1 MNKKLYGL
9 MNWRGI
15 EEIVYSESDN
25 PHELLG
31 PHKSGRQTVVQ
42 AYFPGAEAA
51 SIVFEE
57 EGGTVEM
64 EMADED
70 GFFAAFVSG
79 KESSLPAYHYQVRG
93 RDGKEYTRGEAYRF
107 APQITRKDT
116 EKFKNGIHY
125 TVYEKLGAHPMVID
139 GISGTYFA
147 VWAPNVMRA
156 SVVGDFNS
164 WDGRAHQMRRL
175 WDSGIFEL
183 FIPDVKPGD
192 IYKFELKLK
201 GGLTYLKA
209 DPYGNAAQKR
219 PETASVV
226 ADLGSFRWED
236 EKFLKGRESFQTG
249 NVPMSIYELYLGSI
263 IRENKETYPNYRE
276 IAAKLIPYIKEMGYT
291 HVELMPVMEHPLDG
305 SWGYQVIG
313 YYAPTAR
320 YGSPEDF
327 MYFVNELHKA
337 GIGVILDWVPAHF
350 PRDTY
355 GLSNFDGTCLY
366 EHLDPRQGSHPHWG
380 TLIYNY
386 GRPQVSNYLIANA
399 LFWVEKYHAD
409 GIRMDAVASMLY
421 LDYGKKDGEWVANMY
436 GGKENLEAIELIK
449 HLNSIMKK
457 RNPGVLTIAEES
469 TAFPKITGELDD
481 DGLGFDL
488 KWNMG
493 FMNDYLDYIKYDPYF
508 RSHRHGELTFSM
520 VYAYSEKFILVFSHD
535 EVVHGKASL
544 IGKMPGDRAQKFANL
559 RLTFAYMMTHP
570 GKKLLFMGQ
579 DLGEFDEW
587 NEDRSVEWNLAEVP
601 EHKGISVLMKDLN
614 HLYRTLPALYEQDD
628 VPEGFEWVNHI
639 SAQDC
644 YLTYLRKGTKA
655 DEALLVVANFAGV
668 EREITTGT
676 PFAGKYKEIFNSDSA
691 KYGGAGIVNN
701 RVKRAK
707 PVEWDDRPYSVT
719 VKMAPLSLS
728 ILKFIPY
735 TEAEIAKEK
744 EERAAE
750 ERAKKAVKDA
760 GKRGKAAARAEEDS
774 LAEKRAGTDA
784 EKAEKSVSAAAA
796 ATKADADTVKK
807 TRKSKADAVRDAAG
821 TDMASDTDK
830 ATAEAL
836 KDDKPV
842 SEKTRTTKKT
852 VTENRAEDKKAAAKD
867 QAEDKNNAP
876 KNRPKDKNSTAE
888 NQDENAAETPR
899 QEKKTPAR
907 KKAGSGKKNGA
918 A

>member
-57 EGGTVEM
+57 EGETVEM

-79 KESSLPAYHYQVRG
+79 KEGSLPAYHYQVRG

-796 ATKADADTVKK
+796 ATKTDADTVKK

>member
-836 KDDKPV
+836 KDDKAV